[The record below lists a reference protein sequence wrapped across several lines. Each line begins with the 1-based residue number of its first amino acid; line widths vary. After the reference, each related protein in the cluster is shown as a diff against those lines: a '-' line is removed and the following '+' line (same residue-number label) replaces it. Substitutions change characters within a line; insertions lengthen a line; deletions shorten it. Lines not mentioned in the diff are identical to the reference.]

1 MCKYCKICNF
11 VGFITSSLLSVLMKN
26 SIPKFF
32 TFFIS
37 IKYILKLAIAICHER
52 NVNLVLGRVES
63 EEKQTGND

>member
-1 MCKYCKICNF
+1 
-11 VGFITSSLLSVLMKN
+11 MKN

-63 EEKQTGND
+63 EEKQTGNDYVQLPI